1 MLSIKINLSLIPHF
15 IHPCTTPIHS
25 VAIAQYIH
33 KNMNNNTNK
42 SSNHSIFVD
51 PPSCDVINGVTSL
64 AVTPSAINPAAASRA
79 SGQAL

>member
-1 MLSIKINLSLIPHF
+1 
-15 IHPCTTPIHS
+15 
-25 VAIAQYIH
+25 
-33 KNMNNNTNK
+33 MNNNTNK

-79 SGQAL
+79 SGQALWQIYLINFCGQNEHNGTETC